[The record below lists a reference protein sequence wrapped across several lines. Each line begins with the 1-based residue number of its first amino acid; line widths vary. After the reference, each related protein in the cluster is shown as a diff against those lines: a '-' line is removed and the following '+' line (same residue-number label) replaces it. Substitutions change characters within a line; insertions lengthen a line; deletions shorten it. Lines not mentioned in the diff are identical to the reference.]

1 MKDTLYYGDNI
12 NILRDYIPDESVDLI
27 YLDPPFNSKRTY
39 NVLFKHESGQDS
51 EAQIAAFDDT
61 WHWDIST
68 ERVYREIVLDAADK
82 ITKIIASLR
91 DVLGTNQMM
100 AYLVMMTARLIE
112 LHRVLKPAGS
122 IYLHCDDVA
131 NHYLRMIMDAIFGIE
146 HYKNQIVW
154 QRTNAHNT
162 ANRYGRNHDIIL
174 FYTKSETFTWNNPT
188 SAYSV
193 QQLKRY
199 KEDED
204 GRLYTGQDLTASRPN
219 SNSGKFEWRG
229 TMPPSN
235 RGWGY
240 TVEQLD
246 AWWEAGLILIKKDGT
261 PRLDGRKVFLDEMQ
275 GKPLQS
281 LWTDIQRIPNTSAE
295 RLGYPT
301 QKPVELL
308 KRILE
313 ASSNEGDVVLDPFC
327 GCGTTI
333 AAAQELGRTWLGI
346 DITFLATSLI
356 KYRLKDSFPDIKYEV
371 VGEPTTLDEA
381 RHLAEQDRFQFEWWA
396 LPLVGARPIAG
407 KTGSK
412 WGKKGADKGID
423 GFINFIDDSSNK
435 PKRIIVQ
442 VKSGKVGSRDVRD
455 LVGTIDREKA
465 AIGILITLQNP
476 TKPMQTEADSARLYY
491 SPGWNTDYPRI
502 QIMTVEQL
510 LDGAQPQMP
519 PTGITFAQAPKVK
532 QNGGKQ
538 EQINL

>member
-412 WGKKGADKGID
+412 RGKKGADKGID

-476 TKPMQTEADSARLYY
+476 TKPMQTEADSAGLYY